1 MKNATILTPPSS
13 FERLVNDLVA
23 HMQSLGYSSR
33 YLRLCCSI
41 WRDFSLFLSASAID
55 ELSEEVANR
64 FLKKC
69 GICIENNPVGRT
81 SRQRLICAAIRILVE
96 FNLHGCFQRRRC
108 AAKNIRLTAAWQTI
122 YQNYIEFCT
131 DYLHCSPGTM
141 RCRARHTIRF
151 LHFLESTKVANPA
164 IINPKHLSDFVG
176 SQIHLKPK
184 TVAVI
189 VSDLRSFMR
198 YLCMEGFLHR
208 DLSSSVPKVRIP
220 RDARIPS
227 VWSRNDVEAI
237 LQAVDR
243 HSPKGKRDYVI
254 LLLACR
260 LGMRVSDIRNLRLDD
275 IHWEEE
281 RIDFI
286 QLKTKVPSALPLTEE
301 LGEALVD
308 YLQNGRP
315 VTSYRELFLRINAPI
330 QPLSSNNNLH
340 SIITFYRQRA
350 GIKLPRQGSKGM
362 HSLRHTV
369 ATRLLEA
376 EIPLEIISN
385 VMGHMTLESTQ
396 IYMKVDVEVLRSAA
410 LDLEVSDG

>member
-1 MKNATILTPPSS
+1 MKNATISIAPSF

-23 HMQSLGYSSR
+23 HMQSLGYSSGYMR
-33 YLRLCCSI
+33 FCRSV
-41 WRDFSLFLSASAID
+41 WRDFALFLSALAID

-64 FLKKC
+64 FLKNC

-81 SRQRLICAAIRILVE
+81 SRQRFICAAIRILVE

-108 AAKNIRLTAAWQTI
+108 TAQKIRLAATLQTI
-122 YQNYIEFCT
+122 YKNYIEFCT

-141 RCRARHTIRF
+141 RCRARHIIRF
-151 LHFLESTKVANPA
+151 LHFFESTKVKNPA

-198 YLCMEGFLHR
+198 YLCMVGVLPH
-208 DLSSSVPKVRIP
+208 DLSPSVPKVRIP

-281 RIDFI
+281 RIDFV
-286 QLKTKVPSALPLTEE
+286 QLKTKEPLALPLTEE
-301 LGEALVD
+301 VGEALID
-308 YLQNGRP
+308 YLQYGRP
-315 VTSYRELFLRINAPI
+315 ATSYRELFLRINAPI
-330 QPLSSNNNLH
+330 QPLSNNNNLH

-396 IYMKVDVEVLRSAA
+396 IYMKVDVEALRSAA
-410 LDLEVSDG
+410 LDLEVSDE

>member
-1 MKNATILTPPSS
+1 MKNATILPPPSF

-23 HMQSLGYSSR
+23 HMQSLGYSSG
-33 YLRLCCSI
+33 YMRLCCSI

-64 FLKKC
+64 FLKNC
-69 GICIENNPVGRT
+69 GISIENNPVGRT
-81 SRQRLICAAIRILVE
+81 SRQRFICAAIRILVE

-108 AAKNIRLTAAWQTI
+108 TAQKINLTATLQTI
-122 YQNYIEFCT
+122 YNNYIEFCS

-141 RCRARHTIRF
+141 RCRARHIIRF
-151 LHFLESTKVANPA
+151 LHFLESTKVMNPA

-189 VSDLRSFMR
+189 VADLRSFMR
-198 YLCMEGFLHR
+198 YLCMVGVLPH
-208 DLSSSVPKVRIP
+208 DLSPSVPKVRIP

-308 YLQNGRP
+308 YKSFSGVRY
-315 VTSYRELFLRINAPI
+315 V
-330 QPLSSNNNLH
+330 
-340 SIITFYRQRA
+340 
-350 GIKLPRQGSKGM
+350 
-362 HSLRHTV
+362 
-369 ATRLLEA
+369 
-376 EIPLEIISN
+376 
-385 VMGHMTLESTQ
+385 
-396 IYMKVDVEVLRSAA
+396 
-410 LDLEVSDG
+410 

>member
-1 MKNATILTPPSS
+1 MK
-13 FERLVNDLVA
+13 
-23 HMQSLGYSSR
+23 
-33 YLRLCCSI
+33 
-41 WRDFSLFLSASAID
+41 
-55 ELSEEVANR
+55 
-64 FLKKC
+64 
-69 GICIENNPVGRT
+69 
-81 SRQRLICAAIRILVE
+81 
-96 FNLHGCFQRRRC
+96 
-108 AAKNIRLTAAWQTI
+108 
-122 YQNYIEFCT
+122 
-131 DYLHCSPGTM
+131 
-141 RCRARHTIRF
+141 
-151 LHFLESTKVANPA
+151 NPA

-198 YLCMEGFLHR
+198 YLCMVGVLPH
-208 DLSSSVPKVRIP
+208 DLSPSVPKVRIP

-227 VWSRNDVEAI
+227 IWSRNDVEAI

-281 RIDFI
+281 RIDFV
-286 QLKTKVPSALPLTEE
+286 QLKTKEPLALPLTEE
-301 LGEALVD
+301 VGEALID
-308 YLQNGRP
+308 YLQYGRP

-330 QPLSSNNNLH
+330 QPLSNNNNLH

-350 GIKLPRQGSKGM
+350 GIKLPRQRSKGM

-396 IYMKVDVEVLRSAA
+396 IYMKVDVEALRSAA
-410 LDLEVSDG
+410 LNLEVSDE